1 MFDSAM
7 FEAYG
12 YDLQNAIWERQKLI
26 VDMTYDL
33 WFDTG
38 DEIFD
43 GFYRY
48 LFPAGF
54 IDRDRERAKKVI
66 QDILNIVH
74 SPVIRH
80 DPEAIYCFVMYRM
93 IGLWFESE
101 PEKVMNLLPDDV
113 KEYIA
118 SLETK
123 KQKADEDEAEDLAE
137 EIDAVIGWF
146 TDKDECQ
153 VDFEI
158 TYDEDYVEES
168 MAETMAEEFLKGTPY
183 PDYYGVEIRKLVDLL
198 PDDLYEKVIAKLKEE
213 DRQKEAEAKKY
224 VDSIWPRLE
233 SSFHVI
239 SHSESKTS
247 LEGARDILWIFK
259 DWVENNGGWKDVQ
272 NVESSVK
279 EKTIQRLIF
288 LGAKTYLVD
297 QNLDMTCEGNI
308 GVGQEDFKISRG
320 NDKTVIEVKVTSN
333 PRCRHGYEKQLPR
346 YAEAEH
352 TNNMIFCLI
361 DLGDEGVVEEIKGL
375 NGPELYVIDAT
386 PKKSASVM

>member
-1 MFDSAM
+1 MFYSCI
-7 FEAYG
+7 FEDYG
-12 YDLQNAIWERQKLI
+12 FDLQRSIQERQETI
-26 VDMTYDL
+26 VDCYCDL
-33 WFDTG
+33 WHDAG
-38 DEIFD
+38 DEIYD
-43 GFYRY
+43 GMFRSF
-48 LFPAGF
+48 FPAGF
-54 IDRDRERAKKVI
+54 IDRDRERAKKI
-66 QDILNIVH
+66 IRDIRDIVH
-74 SPVIRH
+74 SPIIRKN
-80 DPEAIYCFVMYRM
+80 PEAIYCFVMYRM
-93 IGLWFESE
+93 IGAWFDFE
-101 PEKVMNLLPDDV
+101 MGLGFDLLP
-113 KEYIA
+113 KEVEEYL
-118 SLETK
+118 SGLDEKKKGLDGDET
-123 KQKADEDEAEDLAE
+123 E
-137 EIDAVIGWF
+137 ELTDQINEIKGWF
-146 TDKDECQ
+146 TDADECLR
-153 VDFEI
+153 DFRNA
-158 TYDEDYVEES
+158 YDQDYSDES
-168 MAETMAEEFLKGTPY
+168 MAENAAEAYLEYGYVPESW
-183 PDYYGVEIRKLVDLL
+183 GVEIRELVDLL
-198 PDDLYEKVIAKLKEE
+198 PNDLYEKVIAKLKEE
-213 DRQKEAEAKKY
+213 DQVAETKKY

-288 LGAKTYLVD
+288 LGAKTYLID
-297 QNLDMTCEGNI
+297 QNLDMICEGNI

-361 DLGDEGVVEEIKGL
+361 DLEDEGVVEEIKGL
-375 NGPELYVIDAT
+375 QGPELYVIDAT